1 MSDEK
6 IDLMVNS
13 ILNVLED
20 MEESEILSTIVMI
33 LEYYTTRF
41 DKNISPTL
49 TLIKKGYNKY
59 LEFLKEGEK

>member
-13 ILNVLED
+13 IRNMLDD
-20 MEESEILSTIVMI
+20 MEESEILSIMVMI

-41 DKNISPTL
+41 DKNISTTL
-49 TLIKKGYNKY
+49 TLLKKGYKKY
-59 LEFLKEGEK
+59 LEFLEES

>member
-6 IDLMVNS
+6 IDLIVNS
-13 ILNVLED
+13 IRNMLDD

-41 DKNISPTL
+41 NKNISPTL
-49 TLIKKGYNKY
+49 TLVRKGYNKY
-59 LEFLKEGEK
+59 LEFLEEGEK